1 YKESLKTLP
10 AKIGV
15 NEAVVTGVGKLNGTP
30 MVISAM
36 EGSFIGGSMGSVVGE
51 KITRAIE
58 RALEHKSALVVV
70 SCSGGARMQEGAL
83 SLMQMAKISAALAR
97 LDKA

>member
-1 YKESLKTLP
+1 
-10 AKIGV
+10 
-15 NEAVVTGVGKLNGTP
+15 
-30 MVISAM
+30 M

-58 RALEHKSALVVV
+58 ARVGSEIRDRSSS

-83 SLMQMAKISAALAR
+83 SLMQMAKISAALAH
-97 LDKA
+97 LDKAALPYISC